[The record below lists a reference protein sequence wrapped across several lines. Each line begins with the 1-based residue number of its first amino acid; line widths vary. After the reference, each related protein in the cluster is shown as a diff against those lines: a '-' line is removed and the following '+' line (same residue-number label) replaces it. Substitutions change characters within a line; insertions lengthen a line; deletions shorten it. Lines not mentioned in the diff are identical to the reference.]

1 MELASR
7 RQRLGAVLID
17 MGIGVVYAIPLFY
30 LFGGFRYVNQRMAE
44 PTSTKIVIGVL
55 GFVLFILVHA
65 YFLKNDGQTIGKKL
79 VGIKI
84 VDLNNNV
91 PGLWKIITMRY
102 LPMEAALIPVLGPI
116 FGLVD
121 SLLIFR
127 ADRRC
132 AHDHI
137 AGTKVVKKRSALPPL
152 PRDGVADAPR
162 TKLAEFP

>member
-17 MGIGVVYAIPLFY
+17 MGIGVMYAIPLFY

-44 PTSTKIVIGVL
+44 PTSTKIVIGLL
-55 GFVLFILVHA
+55 GFVLFIVVHA
-65 YFLKNDGQTIGKKL
+65 YFLKKDGQTIGKKL

-102 LPMEAALIPVLGPI
+102 LPMEAALVPVLGPI

-132 AHDHI
+132 VHDHI
-137 AGTKVVKKRSALPPL
+137 AGTKVVKKCSALTTASTG
-152 PRDGVADAPR
+152 RCR
-162 TKLAEFP
+162 